1 MLSSQLRPQSYDA
14 PFHPLD
20 SPLCYISLT
29 KWPET
34 KWKEAEGERERER
47 EEQPRVRLEIASSL
61 TAINCQNVPHN
72 SARANEQP
80 DGGEHPRGFQTRV

>member
-29 KWPET
+29 KWLET
-34 KWKEAEGERERER
+34 KWKEAVGERERER
-47 EEQPRVRLEIASSL
+47 GGGIA
-61 TAINCQNVPHN
+61 AGQARDRIFIN
-72 SARANEQP
+72 
-80 DGGEHPRGFQTRV
+80 GY